1 MDRHSGGYRVDAEDT
16 RDFGQRQMSERLVQW
31 ATLTGDQ
38 TPPVQGLV
46 AHHAN
51 FEEQWSAMESG
62 FEEPEPTFHGV
73 PLKDLSL
80 AALLAR
86 LYAIRE
92 RIDDLQ
98 PWTDFKRLE
107 GQCERAGLLG
117 FLKQLQ
123 QESTTVRSAHTDF
136 PEVYLSGLGHG
147 HF

>member
-1 MDRHSGGYRVDAEDT
+1 
-16 RDFGQRQMSERLVQW
+16 MSERLVQR

-46 AHHAN
+46 AHRSN
-51 FEEQWSAMESG
+51 FEAKLSTMESG
-62 FEEPEPTFHGV
+62 FEEPEPTFHGA

-86 LYAIRE
+86 VYAIRE

-98 PWTDFKRLE
+98 SWTDFKRCE
-107 GQCERAGLLG
+107 GQCESASLTG

-123 QESTTVRSAHTDF
+123 RNPPPSNQLVR
-136 PEVYLSGLGHG
+136 
-147 HF
+147 

>member
-1 MDRHSGGYRVDAEDT
+1 
-16 RDFGQRQMSERLVQW
+16 
-31 ATLTGDQ
+31 
-38 TPPVQGLV
+38 
-46 AHHAN
+46 
-51 FEEQWSAMESG
+51 MESR

-80 AALLAR
+80 TALLAR

-107 GQCERAGLLG
+107 EQCEHASLIG

-123 QESTTVRSAHTDF
+123 KNPPPSDQLVQIFQKSIYQAWVTTVFEQDPKLKEFRGRHHEQLIEEFQEVDRKLVRFHHHTLF
-136 PEVYLSGLGHG
+136 
-147 HF
+147 FC